1 MKGLKTVFAAFEE
14 KARSAPLRR
23 GLLAAGTAFALS
35 PAALAGDMADEAVG
49 SSGGMSAV
57 LGAFD
62 TVTSLMNS
70 VWQLM
75 TSNPLLTLFLAAGL
89 LSIGV
94 GAFRQI
100 KKSAKG

>member
-1 MKGLKTVFAAFEE
+1 MKKELKTVFAAFEE
-14 KARSAPLRR
+14 KAKTAKVQT
-23 GLLAAGTAFALS
+23 GLLAGGAMFAMSPVAFA
-35 PAALAGDMADEAVG
+35 AEGGGGTGA
-49 SSGGMSAV
+49 GGMSAV

-70 VWQLM
+70 VWELM

-94 GAFRQI
+94 GAFRKI
-100 KKSAKG
+100 KSAAKGG